1 MKTWSLILLI
11 AIGMVLAA
19 STSAQAAAQNA
30 ARPVAQA
37 ATAKAVVPKYDAK
50 TEAAFKGTI
59 IEVRDRICPVSG
71 GLGSHIVI
79 RMADGK
85 TIEAHLATTK
95 FVNSFDLTFHKGEEV
110 TIVGSKVNF
119 EGVETIFAREVTRG
133 QEVFMFRDKD
143 GAPAW

>member
-1 MKTWSLILLI
+1 MKAWSLILLI
-11 AIGMVLAA
+11 VVGMVLAA
-19 STSAQAAAQNA
+19 STSFSARAAAQNA
-30 ARPVAQA
+30 ARPAAQM
-37 ATAKAVVPKYDAK
+37 ATAKPAVPKYDAK

-79 RMADGK
+79 KMADGT

-119 EGVETIFAREVTRG
+119 EGVETIFAREVTR
-133 QEVFMFRDKD
+133 
-143 GAPAW
+143 